1 MLSKGRSPRRKQ
13 VQTQRKAAL
22 VLSVTPM
29 VPVGSVWLAMSSV
42 LSAFMRELPGWF
54 LFFGVFLPVTLL
66 LLLLIAYFRIKLIED
81 QVGSLPTL
89 PYIQLHPML
98 QGLSPGARNA
108 PTTLNGLTTTVP
120 NLIPNAIV
128 SETVHQ

>member
-66 LLLLIAYFRIKLIED
+66 LLLLIAYFRIKLIEVNEELSQNCD
-81 QVGSLPTL
+81 RQHNPKDGSSLYQRMKWT
-89 PYIQLHPML
+89 
-98 QGLSPGARNA
+98 
-108 PTTLNGLTTTVP
+108 
-120 NLIPNAIV
+120 
-128 SETVHQ
+128 

>member
-1 MLSKGRSPRRKQ
+1 RICQILYPAQLYQAAAQSGLCTSHSHRSSLR
-13 VQTQRKAAL
+13 
-22 VLSVTPM
+22 SH
-29 VPVGSVWLAMSSV
+29 SV
-42 LSAFMRELPGWF
+42 LNC
-54 LFFGVFLPVTLL
+54 FGPLHSCCLGL
-66 LLLLIAYFRIKLIED
+66 HLD